1 MSKKNTQELA
11 VMGEI
16 ETDAKINMTDIVAI
30 YTSKY
35 EERLYASKATLTA
48 EITEGRK
55 VIASMTKGIVE
66 AVVADKFIV
75 KNPLFAVKVSGKE
88 LSEGQ
93 GVVRVSFECSAI
105 DADGVANTSGR
116 GYSSTTTRDIKVP
129 KKAMND
135 LAKAKDK
142 LNVFVDELN
151 TVMVSIRDMG
161 RKERQIKARITE
173 KKLETTGMKH
183 LLEDEGLRKLIE
195 L

>member
-1 MSKKNTQELA
+1 
-11 VMGEI
+11 MGEI

-75 KNPLFAVKVSGKE
+75 KNPLFAVKVAGKE